1 MNLESFL
8 QSPTGKM
15 FMKVA
20 EREAQKLDERLA
32 SENQKLSEMKAFQQ
46 FSQYGDYQNDKIID
60 TLDGIPVYMETDNLS
75 RVTKAVELTPEVFN
89 TLDTQD
95 QQSIKS
101 AQPVLYERLKANDM
115 PQVSKSDKFYKLISQ
130 AGKGMRAE
138 LMLEL
143 GTDYEE
149 IYGNDA
155 YKHFTNGELRN
166 QGVSKRAEFLQHAF
180 SVDNIVQTS
189 KDIYH
194 QEKLLS
200 DLVETSDYNLQAGT
214 GDIPSAFDSIKAMA
228 QGGGSNE

>member
-8 QSPTGKM
+8 QSKTGKM

-32 SENQKLSEMKAFQQ
+32 SESEKLTQMKAFQR

-60 TLDGIPVYMETDNLS
+60 TIDGVPVYMETDNLS

-89 TLDTQD
+89 TLDAQEK
-95 QQSIKS
+95 QSIKQ
-101 AQPVLYERLKANDM
+101 AQPVLYQRLVNNDM
-115 PQVSKSDKFYKLISQ
+115 PQTSKSDKFYQLISQ
-130 AGKGMRAE
+130 EGMRAE

-143 GTDYEE
+143 GTDYDAV
-149 IYGNDA
+149 YGQDA
-155 YKHFTNGELRN
+155 WKHFSSGDHRTN
-166 QGVSKRAEFLQHAF
+166 GVSKRAEFLQQAF
-180 SVDNIVQTS
+180 DVNNISQVA

-194 QEKLLS
+194 QEKLLT
-200 DLVETSDYNLQAGT
+200 DMAETSDYNLQVGS
-214 GDIPSAFDSIKAMA
+214 GEIPSAFDTLQKMA